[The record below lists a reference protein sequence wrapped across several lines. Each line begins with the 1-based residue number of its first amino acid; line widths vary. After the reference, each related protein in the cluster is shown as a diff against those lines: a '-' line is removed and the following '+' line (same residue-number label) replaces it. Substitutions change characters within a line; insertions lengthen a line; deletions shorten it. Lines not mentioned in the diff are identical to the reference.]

1 VECLPEE
8 GARIAR
14 LQCHGIDLLTVAPT
28 TFQPPCGHFGR
39 YEQRPVYGY
48 DDCFPSVAAGRY
60 PDGETHVPDHGELT
74 WLKWDVTPD
83 AFSLDCRVKSQ
94 IAPMEFA
101 RRMIFQSDR
110 LIWEFSLHNV
120 GQAPLPWL
128 HVMHPL
134 MPLREINRLDLP
146 DFSQVQETFH
156 QKPLAMKT
164 GQEIAEYLLGCA
176 KGQTTEIVL
185 NGIRSGRVGIG
196 LASGLA
202 IEVKFSKKL
211 FPTLNIW
218 WNNGGCPDE
227 EGCRRVEAAIEPVN
241 GSCSDLVSAHADHTA
256 QLLPPGGKAS
266 WKIEWIISR

>member
-1 VECLPEE
+1 MLYVYYQ
-8 GARIAR
+8 GFAKA
-14 LQCHGIDLLTVAPT
+14 GT
-28 TFQPPCGHFGR
+28 TFQQTAIEQIVADARTNIAGGAAAISLIAEDLFR
-39 YEQRPVYGY
+39 YGAGGAKPECSRLMEMLAAVRAAEGLRMIQV
-48 DDCFPSVAAGRY
+48 DHANVSSVAQMNIS
-60 PDGETHVPDHGELT
+60 E
-74 WLKWDVTPD
+74 
-83 AFSLDCRVKSQ
+83 
-94 IAPMEFA
+94 
-101 RRMIFQSDR
+101 
-110 LIWEFSLHNV
+110 
-120 GQAPLPWL
+120 
-128 HVMHPL
+128 
-134 MPLREINRLDLP
+134 LREINRLDLP

-164 GQEIAEYLLGCA
+164 GQEIAKYLLGCA